1 MCVCVVKVLV
11 YLTMPIEPDSNKLAE
26 QRSYLQAFKAP
37 LLEGACLGVI
47 VGVVMEP
54 LAAHPDM
61 GEEDAQT
68 VQLVLTLFRNLLRIA
83 DPVPTEASGSYHK
96 TRLRVRGIIAEHMQ
110 SLTHRRNVYRMC
122 ALIPTM
128 RTDVC
133 IYIYMCVCVC
143 IYMCAYIYIC
153 VYIYVY
159 KWCMISPGN
168 RKVAWRG
175 AKIIALRAL
184 R

>member
-1 MCVCVVKVLV
+1 MSLNVCLRAVKVLV

-47 VGVVMEP
+47 VGIVMEP

-61 GEEDAQT
+61 GEDDAQT

-96 TRLRVRGIIAEHMQ
+96 TRLRVRAITSRNIRK
-110 SLTHRRNVYRMC
+110 HRLIFTQNVY
-122 ALIPTM
+122 IPNVRFSPRR
-128 RTDVC
+128 RTDVFVYAC
-133 IYIYMCVCVC
+133 YCVCVC
-143 IYMCAYIYIC
+143 VC
-153 VYIYVY
+153 VCV
-159 KWCMISPGN
+159 CLCVCVECHSSAG
-168 RKVAWRG
+168 
-175 AKIIALRAL
+175 
-184 R
+184 